1 MTQTK
6 NIFNYL
12 QTDPENIDEKTIY
25 ENTGVNPDNV
35 KELVMNKIHESK
47 SVKKNTGKII
57 RFTLIA
63 AAAAAILGTS
73 VAAAAGTFNPVF
85 GQLFAGEAP
94 NGAYTGG
101 NVKVNSN
108 DLDID
113 FAGVL
118 GDANTAYSMMTITK
132 KDGSAFVENSKDVM
146 IAMSYNNY
154 CTGNV
159 HIVEGTE
166 YDPPVKISHSL
177 LENVFGDNRDHSGK
191 IFYYFEDDNTI
202 TAEVNLHDLK
212 NLIGSTMKINES
224 KLMVWREDEVIFD
237 KAALE
242 KAWGLSEEE
251 FEKEFGG
258 DLLEAARKEYEKR
271 TGHALAENQ
280 QVMYGFNE
288 NGYLLDDEGHLHSI
302 IVAHYDTIDFKYDIS
317 VKLNYKDTS
326 VSFDD
331 MIGKELNWNDH
342 EQKITSFEVTPFK
355 LTIETEF
362 YYENPD
368 DIDYENDDTFFD
380 HDAEWYNLAITLDNG
395 QTYYAENTGWGEE
408 MTDADTR
415 MFEGYFE
422 YSVFRDSNGNS
433 AMINP
438 SKIVSI
444 KSKTQT
450 LYSK

>member
-25 ENTGVNPDNV
+25 ENTGINPDNV

-47 SVKKNTGKII
+47 SAKKNTGKII

-73 VAAAAGTFNPVF
+73 VAAASGTFNPVF

-132 KDGSAFVENSKDVM
+132 KDGSAFVENSKDVIM
-146 IAMSYNNY
+146 AMSYNDY
-154 CTGNV
+154 CISNV

-166 YDPPVKISHSL
+166 YDSPVKVSHSL
-177 LENVFGDNRDHSGK
+177 LENVFGDNRNHHGQ
-191 IFYYFEDDNTI
+191 IFYSFEDDNTI
-202 TAEVNLHDLK
+202 TAEVSLNEK

-224 KLMVWREDEVIFD
+224 RLMVWREDEVIFD

-242 KAWGLSEEE
+242 KAQKLSEEE
-251 FEKEFGG
+251 FEKEFG
-258 DLLEAARKEYEKR
+258 DNLLEAARKEYEKR

-342 EQKITSFEVTPFK
+342 EQKITFFEVTPFK

-362 YYENPD
+362 HYETPD
-368 DIDYENDDTFFD
+368 DFDYESDESWLKDES
-380 HDAEWYNLAITLDNG
+380 EWNNLTITLENG
-395 QTYYAENTGWGEE
+395 QTYYAENTGAGEE
-408 MTDADTR
+408 MTNTDTR
-415 MFEGYFE
+415 MFKGYFE